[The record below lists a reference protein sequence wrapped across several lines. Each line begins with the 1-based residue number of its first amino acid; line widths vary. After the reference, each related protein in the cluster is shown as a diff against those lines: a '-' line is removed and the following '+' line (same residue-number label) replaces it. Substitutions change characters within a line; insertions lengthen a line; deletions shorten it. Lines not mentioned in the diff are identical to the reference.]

1 MSASID
7 YTGRTVDI
15 LIFQGVV
22 ETGKQPIQTGFGEA
36 GFVCTGIQKVA
47 QTWLALFMT
56 DRGTVLNK
64 PTRGTGFLTAVRLGR
79 IQVAGD
85 IPAEF
90 ALAADLVRQTMELDS
105 SEAPELQDDE
115 RLDDAELLDFGAVLI
130 ATVGG
135 VFDLQLMLL
144 NGLIGLMVFGASQ
157 EDFVEAILKA
167 KYETG

>member
-22 ETGKQPIQTGFGEA
+22 ETGNQPIQTGFGEA

-47 QTWLALFMT
+47 QTWLSLFMT

-64 PTRGTGFLTAVRLGR
+64 PTRGTGFLPAVRLGR

-90 ALAADLVRQTMELDS
+90 ALAADLVRQTMELDA
-105 SEAPELQDDE
+105 SEAPELQADE
-115 RLDDAELLDFGAVLI
+115 RLDDAELLA
-130 ATVGG
+130 
-135 VFDLQLMLL
+135 FDLFRELSYMRLKIRIRSL
-144 NGLIGLMVFGASQ
+144 AGDSRTIYLPVPI
-157 EDFVEAILKA
+157 AIS
-167 KYETG
+167 